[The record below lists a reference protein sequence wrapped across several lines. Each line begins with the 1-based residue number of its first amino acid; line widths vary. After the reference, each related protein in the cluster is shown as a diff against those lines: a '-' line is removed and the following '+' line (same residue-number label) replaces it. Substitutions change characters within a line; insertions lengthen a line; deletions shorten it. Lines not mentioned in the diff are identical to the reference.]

1 MHFCKI
7 FDSTPHNLHV
17 FSPFFI
23 KNTQKVDSD
32 SELEKRVS
40 SKNGVRIIFGG
51 GGGREHHCRVTSLTL
66 NRPQGMLTHFIQ

>member
-1 MHFCKI
+1 MLFSMHFCKI
-7 FDSTPHNLHV
+7 FDSIPHNLHV

-40 SKNGVRIIFGG
+40 SKNGVRIILVV
-51 GGGREHHCRVTSLTL
+51 EAAESTTAE
-66 NRPQGMLTHFIQ
+66 